1 MSEICRY
8 YKRGNCKLGAKCKYR
23 HGVIPRQRA
32 SAPPGDYR
40 YCYSVPLP
48 KHLPC
53 GVVAGKGR
61 CHLNRIEE
69 GLQQRVHLFP
79 CEGEI
84 KVYLKAPDT
93 QLFSDVKE
101 KLEHLIA
108 MLFIGRK
115 VCVRLLVSFD
125 GVGTRHDMTLRFM
138 RYEGTLLNHLTTN
151 PNCKDGVYF
160 LRSADE
166 TCHYDEGH
174 GSAAGAHPTHPR
186 LASATHPRLA
196 SATHPSLILDC
207 GEVTEKLQYGLK
219 DIKREL
225 EHNQNL
231 RGKLE
236 ARFGRKVW
244 YSLPKELL
252 DEEVDLTNLEKMFDD
267 DKSHI
272 PNTMNTSI
280 DATKVEMLN
289 RELEQLCQKKHVV
302 EVYNFTVTLPF
313 TDQRKSVEV
322 RVVAMD
328 GTLKIVRVKKNEKR
342 AAAIDVLCLNRQH
355 DFRLEVCH
363 HENVRRSDPEY
374 SSVKKLVRTMY
385 IRKSGILSFC
395 PYTEQWTVE
404 LLRYKRQSTFVLEDT
419 FLVTLSDVKECKVN
433 WERYGRDNQGDPLEV
448 NLEDFSDRH
457 WELELNSI
465 LWECAFA
472 KDAQQPPEE
481 ALSLYMEHPSVDD
494 AVMAMVQHP
503 WKPET
508 LISQENL
515 HSVLQKVDWLS
526 GQLEL

>member
-108 MLFIGRK
+108 MLVSRYYDSIALSRLTPRVSVQFIGRK

-138 RYEGTLLNHLTTN
+138 
-151 PNCKDGVYF
+151 
-160 LRSADE
+160 
-166 TCHYDEGH
+166 
-174 GSAAGAHPTHPR
+174 R